1 MMEDIKSGKDGV
13 SYVLVFK
20 LSRFGRNAA
29 DVIAT
34 LQVMQ
39 DFGVNLI
46 CVEDGIDSS
55 KDAGKLMISILSA
68 VAEIERENIRVQ
80 TMEGRM
86 QKAREGKWNGGF
98 APYGYSL
105 IDGKL
110 EVNEEEAVAIR
121 MIFDQYVNTDLG
133 ANGIAKYLENHG
145 IHKIAR
151 QNGKNPLFDAAL
163 IRRII
168 QNPVYSGK
176 ISYGRRRT
184 EKVHGTRNEYRQV
197 KKDDYLL
204 VDGLHEALVSEEVW
218 EQAQVKVAAQ
228 AKKYEKVN
236 RDKREK
242 IHLLSGILKCRV
254 CGAGMYGNKSIK
266 KRKDGSNYK
275 DFYYYGCKHRN
286 MTRGHKCDYKKQ
298 VHEEMLDAS
307 VAEVISKLV
316 SNPKFSD
323 LIRNKINMEVDTGA
337 LDQEIENYK
346 IQLRKLYHN
355 KDTILSDMD
364 SLDYEDTH
372 YQRRKTD
379 LENHLYK
386 TYDKIDEA
394 EELLVSAK
402 AKKRSLLADKIT
414 GDNIYKALVFFDKLY
429 AQMNEAEKREFLSQL
444 VDDVQIYEER
454 KENGQ
459 WLKSIEF
466 KLPIIEKEFTLSLD
480 NDTQNETVVLLSHKK
495 PDGHINVKVEFGE
508 GEGKVPLDNIA
519 KRAESYKPKER
530 VTYKM
535 IKEYIEA
542 KYGFKVHTA
551 YIAEVKRDLGLPM
564 YDAPNA
570 VEELKQPRKHPT
582 AEKVEAIKDA
592 LKHFE
597 VI

>member
-1 MMEDIKSGKDGV
+1 M
-13 SYVLVFK
+13 
-20 LSRFGRNAA
+20 
-29 DVIAT
+29 
-34 LQVMQ
+34 
-39 DFGVNLI
+39 
-46 CVEDGIDSS
+46 
-55 KDAGKLMISILSA
+55 
-68 VAEIERENIRVQ
+68 
-80 TMEGRM
+80 
-86 QKAREGKWNGGF
+86 
-98 APYGYSL
+98 
-105 IDGKL
+105 
-110 EVNEEEAVAIR
+110 
-121 MIFDQYVNTDLG
+121 
-133 ANGIAKYLENHG
+133 
-145 IHKIAR
+145 
-151 QNGKNPLFDAAL
+151 
-163 IRRII
+163 
-168 QNPVYSGK
+168 
-176 ISYGRRRT
+176 
-184 EKVHGTRNEYRQV
+184 
-197 KKDDYLL
+197 
-204 VDGLHEALVSEEVW
+204 
-218 EQAQVKVAAQ
+218 AAQ

-242 IHLLSGILKCRV
+242 IHLLSGILKCPV

-323 LIRNKINMEVDTGA
+323 LIRNKINMEVDTSA

-364 SLDYEDTH
+364 SLDYEDKH

-386 TYDKIDEA
+386 TYDKIDDE

-444 VDDVQIYEER
+444 VDNVQIYEER

-480 NDTQNETVVLLSHKK
+480 NDTQNETVVKLSLKK
-495 PDGHINVKVEFGE
+495 DTPKIEVTMEPDE
-508 GEGKVPLDNIA
+508 
-519 KRAESYKPKER
+519 ESNYTPEEKA
-530 VTYKM
+530 TYSK
-535 IKEYIEA
+535 IKEYVKD
-542 KYGFKVHTA
+542 KYGVNVHTS
-551 YIAEVKRDLGLPM
+551 YIAQVKRMCGLDMGENYNKSKKENPEVKQCP
-564 YDAPNA
+564 
-570 VEELKQPRKHPT
+570 Q
-582 AEKVEAIKDA
+582 EKVEYIKDA
-592 LKHFE
+592 LRHFG

>member
-1 MMEDIKSGKDGV
+1 M
-13 SYVLVFK
+13 
-20 LSRFGRNAA
+20 
-29 DVIAT
+29 
-34 LQVMQ
+34 
-39 DFGVNLI
+39 
-46 CVEDGIDSS
+46 
-55 KDAGKLMISILSA
+55 A
-68 VAEIERENIRVQ
+68 V
-80 TMEGRM
+80 
-86 QKAREGKWNGGF
+86 
-98 APYGYSL
+98 
-105 IDGKL
+105 
-110 EVNEEEAVAIR
+110 
-121 MIFDQYVNTDLG
+121 
-133 ANGIAKYLENHG
+133 
-145 IHKIAR
+145 
-151 QNGKNPLFDAAL
+151 
-163 IRRII
+163 
-168 QNPVYSGK
+168 
-176 ISYGRRRT
+176 
-184 EKVHGTRNEYRQV
+184 
-197 KKDDYLL
+197 
-204 VDGLHEALVSEEVW
+204 
-218 EQAQVKVAAQ
+218 Q

-236 RDKREK
+236 HDKREK
-242 IHLLSGILKCRV
+242 IHLLSGILKCPV

-364 SLDYEDTH
+364 SLDYEDKH

-386 TYDKIDEA
+386 TYDKIDDE

-414 GDNIYKALVFFDKLY
+414 GDNIYKALVLFDKLY

-444 VDDVQIYEER
+444 VDNVQIYEER

-480 NDTQNETVVLLSHKK
+480 NDTQNETVCLLSR
-495 PDGHINVKVEFGE
+495 KVG
-508 GEGKVPLDNIA
+508 
-519 KRAESYKPKER
+519 
-530 VTYKM
+530 
-535 IKEYIEA
+535 
-542 KYGFKVHTA
+542 
-551 YIAEVKRDLGLPM
+551 
-564 YDAPNA
+564 
-570 VEELKQPRKHPT
+570 
-582 AEKVEAIKDA
+582 
-592 LKHFE
+592 
-597 VI
+597 

>member
-1 MMEDIKSGKDGV
+1 
-13 SYVLVFK
+13 
-20 LSRFGRNAA
+20 
-29 DVIAT
+29 
-34 LQVMQ
+34 
-39 DFGVNLI
+39 
-46 CVEDGIDSS
+46 
-55 KDAGKLMISILSA
+55 
-68 VAEIERENIRVQ
+68 
-80 TMEGRM
+80 
-86 QKAREGKWNGGF
+86 
-98 APYGYSL
+98 
-105 IDGKL
+105 
-110 EVNEEEAVAIR
+110 
-121 MIFDQYVNTDLG
+121 
-133 ANGIAKYLENHG
+133 
-145 IHKIAR
+145 
-151 QNGKNPLFDAAL
+151 
-163 IRRII
+163 
-168 QNPVYSGK
+168 
-176 ISYGRRRT
+176 
-184 EKVHGTRNEYRQV
+184 
-197 KKDDYLL
+197 
-204 VDGLHEALVSEEVW
+204 
-218 EQAQVKVAAQ
+218 
-228 AKKYEKVN
+228 
-236 RDKREK
+236 
-242 IHLLSGILKCRV
+242 
-254 CGAGMYGNKSIK
+254 
-266 KRKDGSNYK
+266 
-275 DFYYYGCKHRN
+275 

-323 LIRNKINMEVDTGA
+323 LIRNKINMEVDTSA

-364 SLDYEDTH
+364 SLDYEDKH

-386 TYDKIDEA
+386 TYDKIDDA

-444 VDDVQIYEER
+444 VDNVQIYEEC

-480 NDTQNETVVLLSHKK
+480 NDTQNETVVMLSNKK
-495 PDGHINVKVEFGE
+495 PDSVINVKVEFGE

-519 KRAESYKPKER
+519 KRAEAYKPKER
-530 VTYKM
+530 VTYKRT
-535 IKEYIEA
+535 KEYIEA

-582 AEKVEAIKDA
+582 PEKVEAIKDA

-597 VI
+597 LI